1 MIKPWKFMTE
11 KEIYNLKEKQC
22 KKCRYFSK
30 NNAQSTTYG
39 TCEYIAIEGHSRGC
53 LPTEC
58 TTKGI
63 FKESTGVKKR
73 RAAISL

>member
-1 MIKPWKFMTE
+1 MVKPWIFMTE

-22 KKCRYFSK
+22 KKCCYFSK
-30 NNAQSTTYG
+30 NNAQSTAYG
-39 TCEYIAIEGHSRGC
+39 TCEYIAIKGHSRGC

-58 TTKGI
+58 TMKGI
-63 FKESTGVKKR
+63 YKEGAGAKKR